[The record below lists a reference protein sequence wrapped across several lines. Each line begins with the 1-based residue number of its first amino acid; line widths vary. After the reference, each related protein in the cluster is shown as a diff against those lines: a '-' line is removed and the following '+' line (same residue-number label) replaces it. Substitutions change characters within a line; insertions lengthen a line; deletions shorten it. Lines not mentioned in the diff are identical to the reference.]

1 MEYPNTAVRKLV
13 AVFLLL
19 VFLSYSCV
27 AEGDSLFV
35 RGTYQGTGEG
45 FGGTVKVTLTV
56 NENKILSA
64 KIDGLE
70 ETLGQ
75 QFFQQYEEELI
86 GRPDADIDMIAGA
99 TVSYQAIMAAANEA
113 LLLAKVST
121 REGQQAIDES
131 VQEAVDKTLELFQ
144 GILDNH

>member
-1 MEYPNTAVRKLV
+1 MRHSKTILRKLV
-13 AVFLLL
+13 VVFLPLIL
-19 VFLSYSCV
+19 LSYSCI
-27 AEGDSLFV
+27 AENDNLFV
-35 RGTYQGTGEG
+35 RGTYQGSGEG

-70 ETLGQ
+70 ETIGQ

-86 GRPDADIDMIAGA
+86 GRSDADIDMIAGA
-99 TVSYQAIMAAANEA
+99 TISYQAIMAAASEA

-121 REGQQAIDES
+121 QEGQQVIDDS
-131 VQEAVDKTLELFQ
+131 IQEAVDKTLDLFKD
-144 GILDNH
+144 ILGND